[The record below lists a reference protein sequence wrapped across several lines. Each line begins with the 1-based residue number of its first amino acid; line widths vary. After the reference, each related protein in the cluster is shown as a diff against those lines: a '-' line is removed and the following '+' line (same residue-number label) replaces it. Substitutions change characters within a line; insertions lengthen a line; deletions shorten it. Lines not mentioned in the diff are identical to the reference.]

1 VTTPAAESNP
11 DHEVAVAERVRPRDL
26 LLFAITA
33 VAIAATPWMLTSAGS
48 DPIAYRDSRGLDT
61 EAPAW
66 MGVLVYLVPFLA
78 WSGMKAFHLLQRP
91 AAAIIDPDRIRLFPE
106 IGGLYLRAETPRVDL
121 PWEEVERIVV
131 WRIRRRWL
139 WCIPGWESRV
149 GVERTT
155 DWYEVAQQEPT
166 KKQQASRDF
175 RRDGSPVRLGA
186 MLNARSVRLAP
197 RGATT
202 IASATA
208 RFAPSVNVVDERTPG
223 EPQVIQPKSTPKRHN
238 Y

>member
-1 VTTPAAESNP
+1 VTTPESTT

-26 LLFAITA
+26 VLFAVTA
-33 VAIAATPWMLTSAGS
+33 AAIVATPWVLTSAGS

-66 MGVLVYLVPFLA
+66 TGVLVYLVPFLA
-78 WSGMKAFHLLQRP
+78 WSGMKAFHLLRRP
-91 AAAIIDPDRIRLFPE
+91 AAAIVAPNRIRLFPE
-106 IGGLYLRAETPRVDL
+106 IAGLYMRAETPRVDL
-121 PWEEVERIVV
+121 PWDEVERIVV

-155 DWYEVAQQEPT
+155 DWYEVAQREPT
-166 KKQQASRDF
+166 KKQQASRDV

-197 RGATT
+197 RGAAT
-202 IASATA
+202 IAAAAA
-208 RFAPSVNVVDERTPG
+208 RFAPGVQVVDERFPG
-223 EPQVIQPKSTPKRHN
+223 KPRVILPEPEPKRRS